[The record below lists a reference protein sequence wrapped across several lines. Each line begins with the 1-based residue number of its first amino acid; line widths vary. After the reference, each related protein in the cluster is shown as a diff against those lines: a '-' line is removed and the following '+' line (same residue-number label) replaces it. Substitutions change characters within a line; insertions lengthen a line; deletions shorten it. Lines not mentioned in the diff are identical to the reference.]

1 MSTQS
6 QIDANRINAQ
16 KSTGPR
22 TPEGKAN
29 SRRNGLQHGLTAKT
43 CMLADEDP
51 DALLDLL
58 ADIREKF
65 DPQDTDEDFL
75 IERMAKA
82 RCRYNRIMPIEA
94 AIFNLRLVV
103 DKAPDPLMEAQGAS
117 CQRAWAYMRDAN
129 GGNALSK
136 LARYETSLL
145 REYDR
150 SRQELEK
157 LQKIRAA
164 RPAPLPLSDELRSEP
179 DPPVS
184 PIPPASSKPPQPAA
198 STPVPITQNP
208 PPSPAPSAE
217 PTEPAQ
223 DCLKWVLVSH

>member
-1 MSTQS
+1 MASQS
-6 QIDANRINAQ
+6 QINANRRNAK
-16 KSTGPR
+16 KSTGPK
-22 TPEGKAN
+22 TPEGKAK

-51 DALLDLL
+51 DALVDLL
-58 ADIREKF
+58 EEIREKF
-65 DPQDTDEDFL
+65 NPQDTDEDFL

-82 RCRYNRIMPIEA
+82 RFKYNRIMPIEA
-94 AIFNLRLVV
+94 AIFNLRLIV

-150 SRQELEK
+150 SREELEK

-164 RPAPLPLSDELRSEP
+164 RP
-179 DPPVS
+179 
-184 PIPPASSKPPQPAA
+184 
-198 STPVPITQNP
+198 TP
-208 PPSPAPSAE
+208 PPSPTNYEGKPIL
-217 PTEPAQ
+217 P
-223 DCLKWVLVSH
+223 

>member
-1 MSTQS
+1 MATKS
-6 QIDANRINAQ
+6 QIDANRRNAQ
-16 KSTGPR
+16 KSTGPK
-22 TPEGKAN
+22 TQEGKDK

-43 CMLADEDP
+43 CMLEDEDP
-51 DALLDLL
+51 EALVDLL
-58 ADIREKF
+58 NEIREKF
-65 DPQDTDEDFL
+65 NPQDTDEDFL

-82 RCRYNRIMPIEA
+82 RFKYNRIMPLEA
-94 AIFNLRLVV
+94 AVYNLRLSV
-103 DKAPDPLMEAQGAS
+103 DRTPKEITEALGVNG
-117 CQRAWAYMRDAN
+117 QRAWAYMRDAN

-164 RPAPLPLSDELRSEP
+164 RPAPPPDPSELRSEP

-184 PIPPASSKPPQPAA
+184 PIPPPTSKPPQPAMSA
-198 STPVPITQNP
+198 PEPSPRNPAPVPTP
-208 PPSPAPSAE
+208 YAGPVKPATPIS
-217 PTEPAQ
+217 
-223 DCLKWVLVSH
+223 S

>member
-1 MSTQS
+1 MATQS
-6 QIDANRINAQ
+6 QIDANRRNAQ

-29 SRRNGLQHGLTAKT
+29 SRRNGLLHGLTAKT
-43 CMLADEDP
+43 CMLDGEDP
-51 DALLDLL
+51 AELTNLVDKLS
-58 ADIREKF
+58 EKYH
-65 DPQDTDEDFL
+65 PQDTDEDFYV
-75 IERMAKA
+75 ERMAKA
-82 RCRYNRIMPIEA
+82 RCRYNRIMPLEA
-94 AIFNLRLVV
+94 GIFNIRLSVDQAPKEVV
-103 DKAPDPLMEAQGAS
+103 EALSQEG
-117 CQRAWAYMRDAN
+117 QRAWAYLRDAN
-129 GGNALSK
+129 GGNAITKLS
-136 LARYETSLL
+136 RYETTLL
-145 REYDR
+145 REYDH

>member
-1 MSTQS
+1 MATKAQV
-6 QIDANRINAQ
+6 DANRRNAQ
-16 KSTGPR
+16 NSTGPK
-22 TPEGKAN
+22 TPEGKDK

-43 CMLADEDP
+43 CMLEDEDP
-51 DALLDLL
+51 EALVDLL
-58 ADIREKF
+58 NEIREKF
-65 DPQDTDEDFL
+65 NPQDTDEDFL

-82 RCRYNRIMPIEA
+82 RFKYNRIMPLEA
-94 AIFNLRLVV
+94 AIYNLRLSV
-103 DKAPDPLMEAQGAS
+103 DRTPKEITEALGVNG
-117 CQRAWAYMRDAN
+117 QRAWAYMRDAN

-164 RPAPLPLSDELRSEP
+164 RPAPPPDPSELRSEP

-184 PIPPASSKPPQPAA
+184 PIPPIRSKPPQPAMSA
-198 STPVPITQNP
+198 PEPITQNP
-208 PPSPAPSAE
+208 PPSFMPSRE
-217 PTEPAQ
+217 
-223 DCLKWVLVSH
+223 SHPSRITC

>member
-1 MSTQS
+1 MATQA

-22 TPEGKAN
+22 TPEGKAK

-43 CMLADEDP
+43 CMLAEEDP
-51 DALLDLL
+51 DGLLDLL
-58 ADIREKF
+58 AEIREKF

-82 RCRYNRIMPIEA
+82 RFKYDRIMPIEA
-94 AIFNLRLVV
+94 AIYNLRLSV
-103 DKAPDPLMEAQGAS
+103 DQAPKEITEAHGENG
-117 CQRAWAYMRDAN
+117 QRGWAYMRDAN

-164 RPAPLPLSDELRSEP
+164 RPVQPPIADELRREP

-184 PIPPASSKPPQPAA
+184 PIKSAQPAK
-198 STPVPITQNP
+198 STPEPGTRNPVPSHNP
-208 PPSPAPSAE
+208 DQPIKGGFE
-217 PTEPAQ
+217 WIV
-223 DCLKWVLVSH
+223 DCR